1 MRAFIDVI
9 LYSFALPLSFAL
21 LFTAATTEIMNYQH
35 ELQQNE
41 LKAAANSLA
50 DIVVSTPGNSR
61 TGLSKNLTFGI
72 YQKNFPNDLVNRAI
86 LASELGLS
94 NDTGV
99 LIQLKPEN
107 QDWVNLTG
115 INPKGEQAVSV
126 SRYVLWEGDPAI
138 LRVTLFH

>member
-50 DIVVSTPGNSR
+50 DIIVSTSGDRR
-61 TGLSKNLTFGI
+61 TGLSKNLTFGAES
-72 YQKNFPNDLVNRAI
+72 KPFPNDLINRTI
-86 LASELGLS
+86 LAGGLGLPD
-94 NDTGV
+94 NIGV
-99 LIQLKPEN
+99 LIQLKLEN
-107 QDWVNLTG
+107 REWVNLTE
-115 INPKGEQAVSV
+115 INPRGKQAVSV